1 MLARIS
7 AAEVENRAWMSLCV
21 GALETTSSSNCIRVF
36 TNSLPSRRNCR
47 ILHWDLGIS
56 FIPWMHREKAWIAIA
71 LCLLP
76 CIYWESGYVC
86 MCGYLGLLF
95 RAVLFLHV
103 FWKNVSRRYFLWGL
117 TYLNLIIE
125 LKSSWNA
132 PLCITT
138 DCFFFLIE
146 DGKWSYY
153 FLFSTLCSLL

>member
-1 MLARIS
+1 MLAGIS
-7 AAEVENRAWMSLCV
+7 AAEIENRAWMNLCV

-36 TNSLPSRRNCR
+36 TNSLPSCSNCC

-56 FIPWMHREKAWIAIA
+56 SIRWMHCEKAWIAIA

-86 MCGYLGLLF
+86 MCVYLLLF
-95 RAVLFLHV
+95 RAVFFLHV

-117 TYLNLIIE
+117 TYLNFIE
-125 LKSSWNA
+125 LKSSRNA

-138 DCFFFLIE
+138 DYFFVLIE

-153 FLFSTLCSLL
+153 FLFSSLCSFL